1 MEATRRFL
9 FSRSSAASLRQV
21 RLPSSSTTG
30 TSQSSGANEK
40 RAAAAAGTAPPA
52 LERKLKPRHVQMM
65 SVAGAFGTGLII
77 SSGTGLMRGG
87 PGSLLI
93 AYVIMGFTVFSVMTA
108 LAEMATFAT
117 SDRGFP
123 GYATRFADPAL
134 GFATGYNYFLKY
146 IVVLANNLTASGIIL
161 QYWLPHL
168 NVGIWITVFAP
179 PVILINLFHVRVFG
193 ETQYVSGV
201 LKLLVMAM
209 LIISCLVASL
219 LSVPSRGGRI
229 GFRYWRDPGP
239 FASYFHSVAGHD
251 EEGSWGRA
259 LGLWACIIQASF
271 AYLGTE
277 VVGMAFG
284 ETPNVEKEVPK
295 AIQWTFWR
303 IIVFYIGGAVVL
315 GMNVPYTNEMLMA
328 STGRN
333 AAASPFVIA
342 MRLARIPVLPDVV
355 NACLLIFVLS
365 AACSDIYVASR
376 TLYALSRDSLAPAI
390 FSRTIAPDA
399 SSHAP
404 SSLRAR
410 IAHLAH
416 GVPIPAVL
424 LSSVFA
430 LLAYLNTAAGTS
442 TIFARFVSLVTIF
455 GLLNWIAILITY
467 LSFRAGLRAQRVPR
481 SALPYQGFGQP
492 YLAMAA
498 LAVTLCVVLGAG
510 FEAFVP
516 RWDAGAFVTGYL
528 GIVLFVCMFVGAKL
542 LMKTAWVR
550 GSSMDLTSGT
560 AWGRSLEGD
569 EVMWREV
576 PPVTQT
582 AALEHWE
589 SRHTEN
595 IDEV

>member
-1 MEATRRFL
+1 MRPGLRIRRLGKSRL
-9 FSRSSAASLRQV
+9 FS
-21 RLPSSSTTG
+21 
-30 TSQSSGANEK
+30 
-40 RAAAAAGTAPPA
+40 
-52 LERKLKPRHVQMM
+52 
-65 SVAGAFGTGLII
+65 VA
-77 SSGTGLMRGG
+77 
-87 PGSLLI
+87 
-93 AYVIMGFTVFSVMTA
+93 VWFSVFLEFSTPLEFSA
-108 LAEMATFAT
+108 FS
-117 SDRGFP
+117 SD
-123 GYATRFADPAL
+123 ADIPDS
-134 GFATGYNYFLKY
+134 FATGYNYFLKY

-219 LSVPSRGGRI
+219 LSVPSRGGRV

-239 FASYFHSVAGHD
+239 FASYFHSVAGHDD

-365 AACSDIYVASR
+365 AACSGK
-376 TLYALSRDSLAPAI
+376 
-390 FSRTIAPDA
+390 
-399 SSHAP
+399 SSFYPQSDLPLNYPPLP
-404 SSLRAR
+404 SS
-410 IAHLAH
+410 
-416 GVPIPAVL
+416 
-424 LSSVFA
+424 
-430 LLAYLNTAAGTS
+430 T
-442 TIFARFVSLVTIF
+442 
-455 GLLNWIAILITY
+455 
-467 LSFRAGLRAQRVPR
+467 
-481 SALPYQGFGQP
+481 
-492 YLAMAA
+492 
-498 LAVTLCVVLGAG
+498 
-510 FEAFVP
+510 
-516 RWDAGAFVTGYL
+516 D
-528 GIVLFVCMFVGAKL
+528 
-542 LMKTAWVR
+542 
-550 GSSMDLTSGT
+550 
-560 AWGRSLEGD
+560 
-569 EVMWREV
+569 
-576 PPVTQT
+576 
-582 AALEHWE
+582 
-589 SRHTEN
+589 
-595 IDEV
+595 